1 MAINDGTLKHGI
13 KSFFSGKWYLG
24 MLLPAVIFLIMV
36 GAYPLIYQFYISLT
50 DLNLAFPAD
59 ARTTLTNYLELVT
72 DQVFWHSMGV
82 LLFICIFGLL
92 FTMIFGTFLALLA
105 FRIPSAR
112 RLMPFLIIP
121 MIATPIVIANF
132 FQYLYSGDYG
142 LIRYILELIGLYPGF
157 NISSNSNTVLWSII
171 AIDVWQWT
179 PFVMLIVWA
188 GLNSIS
194 TDILDA
200 CKVDGANTWQSV
212 MKVILPMQTSSLG
225 TAAIFRTVEGMR
237 AFVIIWGLT
246 RGGPGNSSEVTS
258 IYLYNTAFRSLE
270 LGKAAAIGTG
280 MVILTIII
288 CFLMNKTLIRLN
300 NR

>member
-1 MAINDGTLKHGI
+1 MVTNEGAFKGGL
-13 KSFFSGKWYLG
+13 KSFFKGKWYLS
-24 MLLPAVIFLIMV
+24 MLLPAAIILAMV
-36 GAYPLIYQFYISLT
+36 GAYPLIYQFVISLT

-59 ARTTLTNYLELVT
+59 AGATFGNYVKLVA
-72 DQVFWHSMGV
+72 DPVFWHSMGV
-82 LLFICIFGLL
+82 LLFLCFFGVL
-92 FTMIFGTFLALLA
+92 FTMIFGIFLALLA
-105 FRIPSAR
+105 FRIPPAR

-121 MIATPIVIANF
+121 MIATPIVVANF
-132 FQYLYSGDYG
+132 YQYLYSADYG
-142 LIRYILELIGLYPGF
+142 LIRYVLEIIGLYPGF
-157 NISSNSNTVLWSII
+157 NITSHPNTVLWSII

-188 GLNSIS
+188 GLNSIP

-200 CKVDGANTWQSV
+200 CKVDGANAWQSII
-212 MKVILPMQTSSLG
+212 KVILPMQTTALG

-258 IYLYNTAFRSLE
+258 IYLYNTAFRSLD
-270 LGKAAAIGTG
+270 LGYAAAIGTG
-280 MVILTIII
+280 MVLLTIVI
-288 CFLMNKTLIRLN
+288 CFLLNRTLVRLN